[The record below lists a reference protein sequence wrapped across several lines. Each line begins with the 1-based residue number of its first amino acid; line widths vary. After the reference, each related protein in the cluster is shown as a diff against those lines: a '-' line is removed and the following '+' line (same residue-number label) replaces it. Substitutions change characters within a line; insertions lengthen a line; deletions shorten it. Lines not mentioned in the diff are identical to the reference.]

1 MPRCPCLSPRRENLT
16 LRQISIDNDR
26 CRSKLNTYVAVR
38 SWRTEVSLSSIL
50 VMRLRQSLF
59 RDEARA
65 SRPTQPPCRTDV
77 LGDSTELL
85 NVADGRGWL
94 MRVGRSRFPG
104 RARESFQPREQMDWA
119 AMLEAFTKNR
129 EARGKRLLIYARTR
143 CDSATPKYRPRM
155 IDSREPALA
164 PPPNLYSDEVGVG

>member
-65 SRPTQPPCRTDV
+65 SRPTQPPCRPDV

-85 NVADGRGWL
+85 NVAGGRGWL

-119 AMLEAFTKNR
+119 AILEALAKSRKLKGERQKAKGYRFTCVHV
-129 EARGKRLLIYARTR
+129 AI
-143 CDSATPKYRPRM
+143 PQ
-155 IDSREPALA
+155 
-164 PPPNLYSDEVGVG
+164 PPNTVRA